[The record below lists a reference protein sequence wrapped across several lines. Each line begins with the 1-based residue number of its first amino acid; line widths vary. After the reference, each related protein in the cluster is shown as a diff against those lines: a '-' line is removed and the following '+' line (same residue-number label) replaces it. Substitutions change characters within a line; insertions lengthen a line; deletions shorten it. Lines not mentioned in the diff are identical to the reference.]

1 MGVRLYA
8 SAAFLGSLEP
18 PEPLASDFLSDDFE
32 SLELSD
38 VPSDLPSD
46 AVFDFRP

>member
-1 MGVRLYA
+1 MRLYA

-18 PEPLASDFLSDDFE
+18 PEPLPSDFVSDYFE

-38 VPSDLPSD
+38 LPSDLPSD
-46 AVFDFRP
+46 AAFDLRP